1 MKKNIGRRIK
11 NLVSKCGT
19 NNPVEICKILGIKV
33 FYLDLG
39 KSRKGFFKRYKG
51 INYIVINSNL
61 SEFLQLLVLLHE
73 LGHIVLKH
81 STKNITF
88 MKDYYFGFSNK
99 LENEANLFVAE
110 YLVLTI
116 DMIGTIT
123 KEEEKILNRI
133 MSLRIK

>member
-1 MKKNIGRRIK
+1 M
-11 NLVSKCGT
+11 
-19 NNPVEICKILGIKV
+19 
-33 FYLDLG
+33 DLG

-116 DMIGTIT
+116 DMIGGAIT

>member
-1 MKKNIGRRIK
+1 
-11 NLVSKCGT
+11 
-19 NNPVEICKILGIKV
+19 
-33 FYLDLG
+33 
-39 KSRKGFFKRYKG
+39 
-51 INYIVINSNL
+51 
-61 SEFLQLLVLLHE
+61 
-73 LGHIVLKH
+73 
-81 STKNITF
+81 

-116 DMIGTIT
+116 DMIGTLT